1 MNMMSDILMD
11 ALEHSWGISPKQKK
25 REKEYNA
32 EYYRKHKEKWNKYIS
47 DNVDYRYNMDGL
59 ENYNREDSS
68 KTRNAKKYYLEM
80 VTNAAKSKNKSY
92 NGQSLSFWQDQYKW
106 AEDQLNA
113 QEAYNKR
120 IAAKRS
126 SAGQAENE
134 RSKAKDRAVAIR
146 NQYADK
152 QLELEVYESSTKGK
166 IDKMIKDAKH
176 KLSDIASEA
185 SKTITAGI
193 DAVNNLFKT
202 LTIPR
207 HKGRS

>member
-1 MNMMSDILMD
+1 MDILTD
-11 ALEHSWGISPKQKK
+11 ALEHSWGKSPKQKA

-47 DNVDYRYNMDGL
+47 DNVDYRSNMNGL
-59 ENYNREDSS
+59 ENYLREDSS
-68 KTRNAKKYYLEM
+68 ATRKAKKYYLEM
-80 VTNAAKSKNKSY
+80 VSNAAKSRNKRY

-120 IAAKRS
+120 IASKRS

-134 RSKAKDRAVAIR
+134 RSKAKDRAVDVR
-146 NQYADK
+146 NRYADK
-152 QLELEVYESSTKGK
+152 QLERQVYESSTKGK
-166 IDKMIKDAKH
+166 IDKMIKDAKR

-185 SKTITAGI
+185 SKTIASGI
-193 DAVNNLFKT
+193 DAINNLFKK
-202 LTIPR
+202 R
-207 HKGRS
+207 

>member
-1 MNMMSDILMD
+1 MKANDILTD
-11 ALEHSWGISPKQKK
+11 ALEHSWGKSPKQKA

-32 EYYRKHKEKWNKYIS
+32 EYYRKNKEKWKKYVS
-47 DNVDYRYNMDGL
+47 DNVDYRANMNGL
-59 ENYNREDSS
+59 ENYNREDVST
-68 KTRNAKKYYLEM
+68 TRKAKKYYLEM

-134 RSKAKDRAVAIR
+134 RSKAKDRAIDAMNR
-146 NQYADK
+146 YADK
-152 QLELEVYESSTKGK
+152 QLEREIYESSTKGK
-166 IDKMIKDAKH
+166 IDKMIKDATNK
-176 KLSDIASEA
+176 IAEM
-185 SKTITAGI
+185 SKKAYDAGKNFI
-193 DAVNNLFKT
+193 DNLFK
-202 LTIPR
+202 R
-207 HKGRS
+207 